1 MARFEGKF
9 NKEMEFQMSAG
20 FVNGEPM
27 ERQYG
32 TEHPLMDLYRGH
44 HAKVMEAA
52 DKAFDEYPL
61 ISTGSRWLRDQVVG
75 MALVNAEAALG
86 KFVSL
91 SNDEVTARNNEWDN
105 YGDAS
110 DDCDLEAA
118 KQNLDCILRLYL
130 VKIERMEA

>member
-1 MARFEGKF
+1 
-9 NKEMEFQMSAG
+9 MSAG

-52 DKAFDEYPL
+52 DAAFASYPL
-61 ISTGSRWLRDQVVG
+61 ISWAGRWHRDETVG
-75 MALVNAEAALG
+75 AALKNAEASLSEL
-86 KFVSL
+86 VSL
-91 SNDEVTARNNEWDN
+91 SQEDEQARQCEWNN

-110 DDCDLEAA
+110 NDCDVEAA

-130 VKIERMEA
+130 VKIERLEA